1 MPPGKSHLKRWI
13 RKFPEKR
20 LKRLLCF
27 VYDWGKKKKKKKKE
41 EPLSGTE
48 QTWFL
53 KISVWVCIHERREGG
68 IFLRISGCY
77 CCPPFLKTGLK
88 ISWARWN
95 KPKSFQVW
103 TGSTLKDD
111 LQGRLAFHSDTSRFP
126 HASQEKGCFCLNGF
140 FWMLK
145 FLLKS

>member
-13 RKFPEKR
+13 RKFPEK
-20 LKRLLCF
+20 CF
-27 VYDWGKKKKKKKKE
+27 VYDWSKKKKKKE

-53 KISVWVCIHERREGG
+53 KISVWVCIHERKEGG
-68 IFLRISGCY
+68 HFSEDSSLLLLS
-77 CCPPFLKTGLK
+77 PFFKKTGLK

-111 LQGRLAFHSDTSRFP
+111 LQEQPSFHSDTSHFP
-126 HASQEKGCFCLNGF
+126 HVSQEKGCFCLNVFFGF
-140 FWMLK
+140 VFFMGGGCWN
-145 FLLKS
+145 FR